1 MNTIILTAISPSG
14 MVDDRTK
21 LILSVEHESEQ
32 LEWVLR
38 VPPSF
43 TGTFQEYIDQNTAAV
58 HADIAAK
65 LQQWEDLDPKTKIVE
80 DLMGGTTTVP
90 IAREEI
96 VCPTYPDYYV
106 LRAIDYPTLS
116 EQLDAIWKGGAA
128 AEAMAETIA
137 AIKNQYPKENIMAT
151 VLSDTHR

>member
-1 MNTIILTAISPSG
+1 MNSIILTAISPSEMG
-14 MVDDRTK
+14 DDRTK

-43 TGTFQEYIDQNTAAV
+43 TGTFQEYIDQNAAAV
-58 HADIAAK
+58 HADIASK

-80 DLMGGTTTVP
+80 DFMGEATTVP

-106 LRAIDYPTLS
+106 LRARDYPSLS
-116 EQLDAIWKGGAA
+116 EQLDAIWKGGVAA
-128 AEAMAETIA
+128 TAMAENIA
-137 AIKNQYPKENIMAT
+137 AIKDQYPKE
-151 VLSDTHR
+151 